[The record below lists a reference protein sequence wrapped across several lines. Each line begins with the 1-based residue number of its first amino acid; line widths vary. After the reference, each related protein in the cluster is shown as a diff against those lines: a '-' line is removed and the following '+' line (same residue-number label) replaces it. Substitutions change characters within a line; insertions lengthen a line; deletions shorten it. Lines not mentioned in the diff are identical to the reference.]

1 MRAQGTA
8 GSTQGDEV
16 PAEGGG
22 AVGSNQDAAGS
33 HRGTGDT
40 LDGLAVLALEKEAD
54 YTRREGLHPAALVR
68 RTGDIYQA

>member
-33 HRGTGDT
+33 HRAAGDT
-40 LDGLAVLALEKEAD
+40 LGGIAVVALQKEAD
-54 YTRREGLHPAALVR
+54 YIRREGLHPAAMFPDS
-68 RTGDIYQA
+68 GAP